1 LQKAKIFP
9 QMAVHMITV
18 GEASGSLDKMLA
30 KVSDS
35 YEKEVERTIKHMVSL
50 IEPIMILL
58 MALIIGFIVVAM
70 LLAVFSI
77 NEVAF

>member
-1 LQKAKIFP
+1 
-9 QMAVHMITV
+9 MITV
-18 GEASGSLDKMLA
+18 GEASGSLDKMLS

-35 YEKEVERTIKHMVSL
+35 YEKEVERSIKHMVSL
-50 IEPIMILL
+50 IEPLMILF
-58 MALIIGFIVVAM
+58 MAGIIGFIVVSM